1 MCATLCLSDME
12 RAMTKTIETV
22 AVGGD
27 TFSVYIDGD
36 FVGSVDAGVIDDD
49 GQWIGDISD
58 IESAVRGRFEE
69 IGNDALWTH
78 R

>member
-1 MCATLCLSDME
+1 
-12 RAMTKTIETV
+12 MTTYRIETV

-49 GQWIGDISD
+49 GQWIGTVGD
-58 IESAVRGRFEE
+58 IEAAARGRFPM
-69 IGNDALWTH
+69 INQGAVWVH